1 MDQFVVNIIHRPE
14 MVPEYAEKVTG
25 QGKTE
30 DIGRKALLTESLDI
44 FKIQQQCA
52 HENGLKTTIQK
63 TYASLFNDEAVALA
77 KEHHEKFGDEI
88 ALSLLGLPCEQ
99 FREKYKTKDFCIWM
113 FSMEDKKAIVRDVF
127 GKFYERFGFYPEST
141 GSYYMDA
148 DLITNYIRRDRIAK
162 DVKWVTSTAYGD
174 LDITINLSKPEKN
187 PKAIAAAKN
196 APQSGY
202 PKCQLCVEN
211 EGYAGRINHPAREN
225 HRVIPIT
232 INQSDWC
239 LQYSPYVYY
248 NEHGGICPLKRNSLR
263 LCHVRQAVRL
273 GQSESALYPDHR
285 PCDVIRTA
293 ALCCREGR
301 KAADCSGGGTLERAD
316 ENPIWSVHGSAH
328 CGLLSAE
335 RSQGKAVGQRHH
347 QSDVR
352 YRPGLQFRAETIQS
366 SAG

>member
-52 HENGLKTTIQK
+52 HENGLKTTIQM

-148 DLITNYIRRDRIAK
+148 DLINFIKAEYPS
-162 DVKWVTSTAYGD
+162 VK
-174 LDITINLSKPEKN
+174 
-187 PKAIAAAKN
+187 
-196 APQSGY
+196 
-202 PKCQLCVEN
+202 
-211 EGYAGRINHPAREN
+211 
-225 HRVIPIT
+225 
-232 INQSDWC
+232 
-239 LQYSPYVYY
+239 
-248 NEHGGICPLKRNSLR
+248 
-263 LCHVRQAVRL
+263 
-273 GQSESALYPDHR
+273 
-285 PCDVIRTA
+285 
-293 ALCCREGR
+293 
-301 KAADCSGGGTLERAD
+301 
-316 ENPIWSVHGSAH
+316 
-328 CGLLSAE
+328 
-335 RSQGKAVGQRHH
+335 
-347 QSDVR
+347 
-352 YRPGLQFRAETIQS
+352 
-366 SAG
+366 